1 MPHLQISSH
10 IHADMFI
17 QFECEMKFG
26 DIALLGLVCK
36 LELGFSS
43 LYKHNINL
51 LGEDYFF

>member
-26 DIALLGLVCK
+26 DMALLGLVCK

-43 LYKHNINL
+43 LYKHSINL